1 MSVLFASIGIGLV
14 LGWAGAP
21 RPLAMPLIWLFGLA
35 AVWLIV
41 MLTAWASPALA
52 GPTLSGAAVGWSVHT
67 LWLGALSLKNKG
79 S

>member
-21 RPLAMPLIWLFGLA
+21 RPLAEWHIWLLGLA
-35 AVWLIV
+35 AVAFAIL
-41 MLTAWASPALA
+41 LLANLSPAFA
-52 GPTLSGAAVGWSVHT
+52 GPTIAGAAVGWSVHT

>member
-21 RPLAMPLIWLFGLA
+21 RPLAEWHIWLLGLA
-35 AVWLIV
+35 VIWLLVMLIV
-41 MLTAWASPALA
+41 RVSPALA
-52 GPTLSGAAVGWSVHT
+52 KPTLAGAALGWSLHS
-67 LWLGALSLKNKG
+67 LWLGALSLRRKG